1 MANSQH
7 TEKNKIRFKVLD
19 ALYSISKGYRSTFI
33 PFDILY
39 RELQSKS
46 DREQEVILESFQY
59 LRNYGLVDSRALATA
74 SITHQGIKELESLIL
89 GSNKHTTHLLS
100 YTDEP
105 RTNKNEI
112 RTIQN
117 QRDSFLKK
125 AYRVYLKVVIRNQLV
140 HSK

>member
-1 MANSQH
+1 M
-7 TEKNKIRFKVLD
+7 
-19 ALYSISKGYRSTFI
+19 
-33 PFDILY
+33 
-39 RELQSKS
+39 
-46 DREQEVILESFQY
+46 
-59 LRNYGLVDSRALATA
+59 VDSRALATA

-89 GSNKHTTHLLS
+89 GFNSHTTHLLS

-125 AYRVYLKVVIRNQLV
+125 AYELSEGSNKKPVSAFKIMDILGYDRKPWKGFITT
-140 HSK
+140 